1 VRDSRTLSLIRP
13 EDLHAYLSAR
23 AWHNVRRSGEAG
35 FLYRR
40 ILDDRKYDLLVPS
53 TNEIDDFPQR
63 IAHIVSTLESVE
75 ARSQLEIISDLASTR
90 SDVVR
95 VRRPDA
101 GDGTLPLE
109 DGALLIKSPYEM
121 LLASACSAPL
131 PLAYYRGKR
140 PAKATQYLEKARLGQ
155 SERGSYVL
163 TLISPVPPPAP
174 SLGPE
179 TIPPFER

>member
-1 VRDSRTLSLIRP
+1 MRATVRDSRTLSLIRP

-40 ILDDRKYDLLVPS
+40 ILDDRKYYLLVPS

-109 DGALLIKSPYEM
+109 DGALLIKSAYEM
-121 LLASACSAPL
+121 LLASACSAPPAAGVL
-131 PLAYYRGKR
+131 PRQETGKGDTVSGEGS
-140 PAKATQYLEKARLGQ
+140 PWAKRAR
-155 SERGSYVL
+155 
-163 TLISPVPPPAP
+163 
-174 SLGPE
+174 
-179 TIPPFER
+179 